1 MKHSHPARAWLASRD
16 NLASLW
22 DAAAHWYKTPKRHY
36 HTAAHANA
44 VAQRVLNLGH
54 NESELLLAARWHDA
68 VYVPG
73 APEGVNEQA
82 SAAALAHTAKVQKLD
97 TSQLAIVAQA
107 CALILQTRMSMHLT
121 SLQVTEPLTATLLDA
136 DLASLAAD
144 YSGFAAHQRHI
155 IWEQTGVKPTAESMA
170 AASAWLTSFL
180 SCRDFIFHTDTGR
193 SIMETLSRDNIA
205 RFAREHGAQKLAV
218 RVHAGDTT

>member
-16 NLASLW
+16 NLAALW
-22 DAAAHWYKTPKRHY
+22 DAAACWYKTPKRHY
-36 HTAAHANA
+36 HTSTHANA
-44 VAQRVLNLGH
+44 VAQRVLNMGH
-54 NESELLLAARWHDA
+54 NESEILLAARWHDA

-82 SAAALAHTAKVQKLD
+82 SASALLHIAKVQKLS
-97 TSQLAIVAQA
+97 TLQLAIVQQA
-107 CALILQTRMSMHLT
+107 CELILQTRMNMHMT

-136 DLASLAAD
+136 DLASLADD

-170 AASAWLTSFL
+170 AAAAWLTSFL
-180 SCRDFIFHTDTGR
+180 SCREFIFHTAMGR
-193 SIMETLSRDNIA
+193 SLEAPSRDNIA
-205 RFAREHGAQKLAV
+205 RFDRQYGTKKPAAADAEDK
-218 RVHAGDTT
+218 T